1 MSPET
6 CFKRWLTANPFSGSS
21 ARIFNNN
28 RSRVPC
34 TKSFGLLMLSSLTE
48 GRLHLLLSVSKGKI
62 RSTDIPVGDS
72 LAWPQITNNPLPLPS
87 VCGNFS
93 QLEFVPVHVSSKVFR
108 SNFHTWR
115 EQT

>member
-21 ARIFNNN
+21 ARIFNSK

-34 TKSFGLLMLSSLTE
+34 TKSVGLLMLSSLTE

-62 RSTDIPVGDS
+62 SGTDIPVGGS
-72 LAWPQITNNPLPLPS
+72 LASPQIANNPLPFPS
-87 VCGNFS
+87 VCGNFP
-93 QLEFVPVHVSSKVFR
+93 QLEVVPVHVSSKIFW
-108 SNFHTWR
+108 SNFHHGSERT
-115 EQT
+115 